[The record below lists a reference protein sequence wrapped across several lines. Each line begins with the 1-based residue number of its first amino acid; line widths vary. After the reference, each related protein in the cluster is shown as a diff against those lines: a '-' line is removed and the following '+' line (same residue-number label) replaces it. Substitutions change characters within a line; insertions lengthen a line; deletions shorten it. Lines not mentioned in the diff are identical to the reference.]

1 MYKFRIKKW
10 GLDKKHKEHEAR
22 AIIHMHTSR
31 LGKATRIRLRGQ
43 SVDINNVLSYFKR
56 KRIAIEDVL
65 SSEAATL
72 QDLVCETPVMSP
84 RPMPQRTL
92 SAELHCLE
100 SPRSIQDSRA
110 VMHRDTGVHSRFLRN
125 WPLGVAWARQILPIQ
140 ESVIC

>member
-100 SPRSIQDSRA
+100 SPDRFKTAELLCTEIREYILASFG
-110 VMHRDTGVHSRFLRN
+110 TGRWVSHGLDKYCQSKK
-125 WPLGVAWARQILPIQ
+125 V
-140 ESVIC
+140 